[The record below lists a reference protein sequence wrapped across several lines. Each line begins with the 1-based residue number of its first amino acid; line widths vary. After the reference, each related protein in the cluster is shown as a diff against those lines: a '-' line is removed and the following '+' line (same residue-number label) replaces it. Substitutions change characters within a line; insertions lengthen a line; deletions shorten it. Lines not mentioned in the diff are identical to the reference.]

1 MNMDKS
7 KNRNPI
13 NLSFTLDSNASL
25 WNVVFEGFDQ
35 DIILISK
42 FVGNDQNSVNTL
54 YKFGNILKDRNKIFK
69 VEIINTGITIKTYLP
84 RNDKNLVEM
93 WTKYMN
99 YIMEEIVNIS
109 NSRH

>member
-1 MNMDKS
+1 MKMDKS
-7 KNRNPI
+7 KNPNPI
-13 NLSFTLDSNASL
+13 KLSFTLDSNATL
-25 WNVVFEGFDQ
+25 WNVIFEGFDQ
-35 DIILISK
+35 DITLVSK
-42 FVGNDQNSVNTL
+42 FVGNDQNSVRTL
-54 YKFGNILKDRNKIFK
+54 YEFGNILKDKNKIFK